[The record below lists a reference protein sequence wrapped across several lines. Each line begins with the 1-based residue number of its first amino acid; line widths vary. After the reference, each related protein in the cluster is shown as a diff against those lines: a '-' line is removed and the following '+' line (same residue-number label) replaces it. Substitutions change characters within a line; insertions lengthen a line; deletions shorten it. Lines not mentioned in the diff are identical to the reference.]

1 MNRTP
6 SLLSIIVPCYNEEEA
21 LPFFFEEISKQADK
35 LKSLYNLSCE
45 LIFVDDGSCDGTLEL
60 IRERAKTSGSVHYIS
75 FSRNF
80 GKEAAIYAGLKHAT
94 GDYVVLL
101 DADLQ
106 HPPSM
111 IIQMYEQLKDGQYDS
126 VATCRTDR
134 RGDPS
139 IRSFFA
145 RLFYRVINKFSD
157 TDIIDGAQDF
167 RMMNRKMVNAILS
180 LSEYNRFSKGIFG
193 WVGFRTKWIPHEN
206 VERVAGNTKWS
217 FWNLCK
223 YAMQGIIAFSTA
235 PLALASLMGILLC
248 FVAALDV
255 IYIVLKTLLY
265 GDPVGGYPSLACL
278 VLFIGG
284 AQLFCVGIIGQ
295 YLAKTYLEVKKR
307 PVYIIAESDAA
318 MSGAE

>member
-1 MNRTP
+1 MNNT
-6 SLLSIIVPCYNEEEA
+6 SLLLSIVVPCYNEEEA
-21 LPFFFEEISKQADK
+21 LPYFFEEIERQTAK
-35 LKSLYNLSCE
+35 LKEQYGLRCE
-45 LIFVDDGSCDGTLEL
+45 LIFVDDGSSDLTLSL
-60 IRERAKTSGSVHYIS
+60 LRREAARNENAHYIS

-80 GKEAAIYAGLKHAT
+80 GKEAAIYAGLKRAI

-111 IIQMYEQLKDGQYDS
+111 LSQMYEALSTGEYDS
-126 VATCRTDR
+126 AATRRTDR

-145 RLFYRVINKFSD
+145 RLFYKLINVFSD
-157 TDIIDGAQDF
+157 ADITDGAQDF

-206 VERVAGNTKWS
+206 VERIAGNTKWS
-217 FWNLCK
+217 FWSLLK
-223 YAMQGIIAFSTA
+223 YALQGIIAFSTA
-235 PLALASLMGILLC
+235 PLSLASLLGILLC
-248 FVAALDV
+248 FIAGLDV
-255 IYIVLKTLLY
+255 IYIVFKTLIY

-284 AQLFCVGIIGQ
+284 MQLFCTGVIGQ
-295 YLAKTYLEVKKR
+295 YLAKTYLEVKRR
-307 PVYIIAESDAA
+307 PVYIIADSD
-318 MSGAE
+318 SSQHR